1 MILISKE
8 ENTSNP
14 SCFRPITLKNSSRDL
29 GMGIL
34 AQRTIEYLTE
44 NKYIDESIQ
53 KGFMEEKY
61 QAVWNI
67 RRH

>member
-14 SCFRPITLKNSSRDL
+14 SYFRPITLKNSSRNL

-34 AQRTIEYLTE
+34 AQRTIEYLTQ